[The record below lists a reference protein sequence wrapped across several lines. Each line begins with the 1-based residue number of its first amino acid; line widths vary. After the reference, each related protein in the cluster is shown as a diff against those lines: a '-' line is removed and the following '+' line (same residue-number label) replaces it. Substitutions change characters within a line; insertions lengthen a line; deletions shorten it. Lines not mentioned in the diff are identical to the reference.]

1 MAITIHINADGT
13 GRYVSDSST
22 RDIALGSVGDTRQAL
37 IDMAAKEAARQGHEI
52 PVTAHDNGQR
62 FDILVSERGTAR
74 TNPAPQP
81 AGDFIADVPG
91 VQHSAPAAPEPAPMI
106 GAPPMPGAGP
116 AAPAADAASAH
127 AAPSSAASSPS
138 APAAPAPAAPA
149 PASAPAAAPQV
160 GPADDAFS
168 EDTVLRPSHRSAP
181 TPPATSRHSAPPAT
195 SGPSAPSAPAAPD
208 APAAPAAPAPAAP
221 ASSAPASSAP
231 ASSAPT
237 SSALAGAPS
246 IPAAPSPGGRSAA
259 TADSAPTG
267 PSAMTAPSAPSAS
280 PAPALPQPP
289 FHERPRS
296 PHLVGPRPVAQ
307 QGPAAALSP
316 GAAQQHAGGGW
327 SAPGATDWS
336 APAAQAAPGATDW
349 SAPAAQ
355 AAPGATDWSAPAA
368 QAAPGAAAAPV
379 AQAAPGAAAAP
390 VAQAAPGAGAA
401 ASGPSA
407 SSVSVS
413 SAPSAAPAPVE
424 SPVVTGP
431 PPSGPAVDENDP
443 AWRQIAEK
451 PAEQGLRGT
460 LNGMGMK
467 LAPKE
472 AELAE
477 RRAAFA
483 AQQAQEQQRQAEEEQ
498 RRLAEEERARAE
510 AEAQR
515 AHESRRAA
523 RQREAAERDREQRRL
538 IQTNFQGVKTIL
550 VANPKGGARKTTSTY
565 LLAAT
570 MGIIRGGSVIAWDAN
585 ETMGTLGERSQQD
598 QHSHTVVDLLEQ
610 AAPSFTSIE
619 GSRLGALDAYVRP
632 QGDSHFDVLA
642 SDEDATRQD
651 IVDREGFE
659 TVHEI
664 LSRFYRLILVDTGNN
679 IRVPHFLAAVDQ
691 ADQLVIPVAAGRD
704 SARAALKMM
713 RSLEAS
719 GHGDLVESA
728 VVLLH
733 DLEPSTEAGSEYLD
747 TVGAIAAE
755 FEGQVAAVVAI
766 PFDASLKGG
775 DEIDHAKLAPAT
787 QHAYQEAAA
796 AVAQSLRDGLERD
809 GRKAE
814 EQAAGAGAE
823 EAERA

>member
-22 RDIALGSVGDTRQAL
+22 RDIALGSVSDTRQAL
-37 IDMAAKEAARQGHEI
+37 IDMAAKEAARQGREI

-91 VQHSAPAAPEPAPMI
+91 VQHSAPAVPEPAPMI
-106 GAPPMPGAGP
+106 GVPPMPGAGP
-116 AAPAADAASAH
+116 AAPADDAAS
-127 AAPSSAASSPS
+127 
-138 APAAPAPAAPA
+138 
-149 PASAPAAAPQV
+149 
-160 GPADDAFS
+160 
-168 EDTVLRPSHRSAP
+168 
-181 TPPATSRHSAPPAT
+181 
-195 SGPSAPSAPAAPD
+195 
-208 APAAPAAPAPAAP
+208 AAPAPAAP
-221 ASSAPASSAP
+221 ASSAPA
-231 ASSAPT
+231 

-316 GAAQQHAGGGW
+316 AAAPQHAGGGW

-336 APAAQAAPGATDW
+336 APAVQGAH
-349 SAPAAQ
+349 
-355 AAPGATDWSAPAA
+355 
-368 QAAPGAAAAPV
+368 
-379 AQAAPGAAAAP
+379 GAAAAP

-407 SSVSVS
+407 SSASVA

-483 AQQAQEQQRQAEEEQ
+483 AQKAQEQQRHAEEEQARLAEEEQ

-510 AEAQR
+510 AVAQR
-515 AHESRRAA
+515 AHESRQAA

-538 IQTNFQGVKTIL
+538 IQTNFMGVKTIL

-704 SARAALKMM
+704 SARAAMKMM

-747 TVGAIAAE
+747 TVGSIAAE

-775 DEIDHAKLAPAT
+775 DEIDHAELAPAT
-787 QHAYQEAAA
+787 RQAYQEAAA
-796 AVAQSLRDGLERD
+796 AVAQSLREGLDRD
-809 GRKAE
+809 EQKAE
-814 EQAAGAGAE
+814 EKATRAGAE
-823 EAERA
+823 KGERA

>member
-37 IDMAAKEAARQGHEI
+37 IDMAAKEAARQGREI

-106 GAPPMPGAGP
+106 GVPPMPGAGP

-138 APAAPAPAAPA
+138 TPAPAAPAPAAPA
-149 PASAPAAAPQV
+149 PAPAPASAPQV
-160 GPADDAFS
+160 PADNDAFS

-181 TPPATSRHSAPPAT
+181 TPTAT
-195 SGPSAPSAPAAPD
+195 SGPS
-208 APAAPAAPAPAAP
+208 
-221 ASSAPASSAP
+221 
-231 ASSAPT
+231 
-237 SSALAGAPS
+237 
-246 IPAAPSPGGRSAA
+246 APSPGGRSAA

-316 GAAQQHAGGGW
+316 AAAPQHAGGGW

-336 APAAQAAPGATDW
+336 APAT
-349 SAPAAQ
+349 
-355 AAPGATDWSAPAA
+355 
-368 QAAPGAAAAPV
+368 
-379 AQAAPGAAAAP
+379 
-390 VAQAAPGAGAA
+390 QAAPGAGAA
-401 ASGPSA
+401 APAAAPTPA
-407 SSVSVS
+407 SVA

-775 DEIDHAKLAPAT
+775 DEIDYFALAPAT
-787 QHAYQEAAA
+787 RQAYQEAAA
-796 AVAQSLRDGLERD
+796 AVASSLRARIADGPRD
-809 GRKAE
+809 E
-814 EQAAGAGAE
+814 PAGV
-823 EAERA
+823 

>member
-37 IDMAAKEAARQGHEI
+37 IDMAAKEAARQGREI
-52 PVTAHDNGQR
+52 PVIAHDTGQR

-74 TNPAPQP
+74 TNPDPRP
-81 AGDFIADVPG
+81 ADDFIADVPG
-91 VQHSAPAAPEPAPMI
+91 MAHGQQH
-106 GAPPMPGAGP
+106 G
-116 AAPAADAASAH
+116 
-127 AAPSSAASSPS
+127 
-138 APAAPAPAAPA
+138 APAAPAPAPMI
-149 PASAPAAAPQV
+149 SAPPMQDDGSGPGAAP
-160 GPADDAFS
+160 GDDALS
-168 EDTVLRPSHRSAP
+168 EDTVLRPAHRAAP
-181 TPPATSRHSAPPAT
+181 ESGQVAAT
-195 SGPSAPSAPAAPD
+195 SGPSAPA
-208 APAAPAAPAPAAP
+208 
-221 ASSAPASSAP
+221 
-231 ASSAPT
+231 
-237 SSALAGAPS
+237 
-246 IPAAPSPGGRSAA
+246 IPAPGGRSAA

-267 PSAMTAPSAPSAS
+267 PSAASAASASTAPPAWS
-280 PAPALPQPP
+280 APALPEQPL
-289 FHERPRS
+289 HQAPRS
-296 PHLVGPRPVAQ
+296 PHLAGPQPTAPQ
-307 QGPAAALSP
+307 ATGAAALSP
-316 GAAQQHAGGGW
+316 AAAPQGTGSGW
-327 SAPGATDWS
+327 SMPGATDWS
-336 APAAQAAPGATDW
+336 APATAPAAPGPSVA
-349 SAPAAQ
+349 SAAPAA
-355 AAPGATDWSAPAA
+355 SAPS
-368 QAAPGAAAAPV
+368 
-379 AQAAPGAAAAP
+379 
-390 VAQAAPGAGAA
+390 A
-401 ASGPSA
+401 ASA
-407 SSVSVS
+407 L
-413 SAPSAAPAPVE
+413 SAPSAAPAPSVAPAADDASAAVNAPAAFE
-424 SPVVTGP
+424 SPVVAGP
-431 PPSGPAVDENDP
+431 PPSGPSVDENDP
-443 AWRQIAEK
+443 AWREIAEK

-460 LNGMGMK
+460 LNGLGMK
-467 LAPKE
+467 LAPTE
-472 AELAE
+472 AELEE

-483 AQQAQEQQRQAEEEQ
+483 AQKAQEQRRQAEEEQ
-498 RRLAEEERARAE
+498 RRLEEEERARAE

-515 AHESRRAA
+515 AHESRQAA

-538 IQTNFQGVKTIL
+538 IQTNYMGVKTIL

-598 QHSHTVVDLLEQ
+598 QHAHTVVDLLEQ

-704 SARAALKMM
+704 SARAAMKMM

-719 GHGDLVESA
+719 GHGDLVKDA

-733 DLEPSTEAGSEYLD
+733 DLEPSTEAGSDYLD
-747 TVGAIAAE
+747 TVGEIAAE

-775 DEIDHAKLAPAT
+775 DQIDHAKLSPAT
-787 QHAYQEAAA
+787 QQAYQEAAA
-796 AVAQSLRDGLERD
+796 AVAKSLRDGLARD
-809 GRKAE
+809 DRKA
-814 EQAAGAGAE
+814 AVTGAE
-823 EAERA
+823 TGTRADRP

>member
-37 IDMAAKEAARQGHEI
+37 IDMAAKEAARQGREI

-91 VQHSAPAAPEPAPMI
+91 VQHRAPAAPEPAPMI
-106 GAPPMPGAGP
+106 GVPPMPGAGP

-181 TPPATSRHSAPPAT
+181 TPPATS
-195 SGPSAPSAPAAPD
+195 GPSAPSAPAAPD

-221 ASSAPASSAP
+221 ASSAL
-231 ASSAPT
+231 T
-237 SSALAGAPS
+237 GAPS

-267 PSAMTAPSAPSAS
+267 PSAMTASAAPSAS

-316 GAAQQHAGGGW
+316 AAAPQHAGGGW

-336 APAAQAAPGATDW
+336 APAAQP
-349 SAPAAQ
+349 
-355 AAPGATDWSAPAA
+355 
-368 QAAPGAAAAPV
+368 
-379 AQAAPGAAAAP
+379 APGAAAAP

-407 SSVSVS
+407 SSVSVA

-498 RRLAEEERARAE
+498 ARFAEEERARAE

-538 IQTNFQGVKTIL
+538 IQTNFMGVKTIL

-610 AAPSFTSIE
+610 AAPHFTSIE

-704 SARAALKMM
+704 SARAAQKMM

-719 GHGDLVESA
+719 GHGELVKDA

-775 DEIDHAKLAPAT
+775 DQIDHAKLAPAT

-814 EQAAGAGAE
+814 EQAARAGAE

>member
-22 RDIALGSVGDTRQAL
+22 QDIALGSVGDTRQAL
-37 IDMAAKEAARQGHEI
+37 IDMAAKEAARQGREI

-91 VQHSAPAAPEPAPMI
+91 VQHSAPAVPEPAPMI
-106 GAPPMPGAGP
+106 GVPPMPGAGP
-116 AAPAADAASAH
+116 SAPAADAASAH

-181 TPPATSRHSAPPAT
+181 TPPATSA
-195 SGPSAPSAPAAPD
+195 PSAPSAPAAP
-208 APAAPAAPAPAAP
+208 APGVPATAPPT
-221 ASSAPASSAP
+221 SSAPA
-231 ASSAPT
+231 

-316 GAAQQHAGGGW
+316 AAAPQHAGGGW

-336 APAAQAAPGATDW
+336 APAT
-349 SAPAAQ
+349 
-355 AAPGATDWSAPAA
+355 
-368 QAAPGAAAAPV
+368 
-379 AQAAPGAAAAP
+379 
-390 VAQAAPGAGAA
+390 QAAPGAGAA
-401 ASGPSA
+401 APAAAPTPA
-407 SSVSVS
+407 SVA

-823 EAERA
+823 NAERA

>member
-1 MAITIHINADGT
+1 MTADATFTIHPDGT
-13 GRYVSDSST
+13 GIV
-22 RDIALGSVGDTRQAL
+22 DIDGHTTALD
-37 IDMAAKEAARQGHEI
+37 AATSNAARLQAVEH
-52 PVTAHDNGQR
+52 VTAHAAA
-62 FDILVSERGTAR
+62 LERTMHVTAR
-74 TNPAPQP
+74 EGARTFSLAITPDGTVTPLTSPPPPAPQP
-81 AGDFIADVPG
+81 KP
-91 VQHSAPAAPEPAPMI
+91 QLAPATAAPEPARPAWEPSPEAQHSPVLPPSTRPTPSPL
-106 GAPPMPGAGP
+106 APT
-116 AAPAADAASAH
+116 
-127 AAPSSAASSPS
+127 
-138 APAAPAPAAPA
+138 PAPQAWEPTHTTAPA
-149 PASAPAAAPQV
+149 PAS
-160 GPADDAFS
+160 
-168 EDTVLRPSHRSAP
+168 
-181 TPPATSRHSAPPAT
+181 
-195 SGPSAPSAPAAPD
+195 
-208 APAAPAAPAPAAP
+208 
-221 ASSAPASSAP
+221 
-231 ASSAPT
+231 
-237 SSALAGAPS
+237 
-246 IPAAPSPGGRSAA
+246 
-259 TADSAPTG
+259 
-267 PSAMTAPSAPSAS
+267 
-280 PAPALPQPP
+280 
-289 FHERPRS
+289 
-296 PHLVGPRPVAQ
+296 
-307 QGPAAALSP
+307 
-316 GAAQQHAGGGW
+316 
-327 SAPGATDWS
+327 
-336 APAAQAAPGATDW
+336 
-349 SAPAAQ
+349 
-355 AAPGATDWSAPAA
+355 
-368 QAAPGAAAAPV
+368 
-379 AQAAPGAAAAP
+379 
-390 VAQAAPGAGAA
+390 
-401 ASGPSA
+401 
-407 SSVSVS
+407 
-413 SAPSAAPAPVE
+413 VE

-498 RRLAEEERARAE
+498 RRLAEEKRARAE

-515 AHESRRAA
+515 AHESRQAA

-538 IQTNFQGVKTIL
+538 IQTNFMGVKTIL

-704 SARAALKMM
+704 SARAAWKMM

-733 DLEPSTEAGSEYLD
+733 DLEPSTEADSGYLD

-755 FEGQVAAVVAI
+755 IEGQVAAVVAI

-775 DEIDHAKLAPAT
+775 DEIDHAKLSPAT
-787 QHAYQEAAA
+787 QQAYQAAAA
-796 AVAQSLRDGLERD
+796 AVAKSLRDRSEPSHH
-809 GRKAE
+809 
-814 EQAAGAGAE
+814 
-823 EAERA
+823 

>member
-37 IDMAAKEAARQGHEI
+37 IDMAAKEAARQGREI

-91 VQHSAPAAPEPAPMI
+91 VQHRAPAAPEPAPMI
-106 GAPPMPGAGP
+106 GVPPMPGAGP

-181 TPPATSRHSAPPAT
+181 TPPATS
-195 SGPSAPSAPAAPD
+195 GPS
-208 APAAPAAPAPAAP
+208 
-221 ASSAPASSAP
+221 
-231 ASSAPT
+231 
-237 SSALAGAPS
+237 
-246 IPAAPSPGGRSAA
+246 APSPGGRSAA

-267 PSAMTAPSAPSAS
+267 PSAMTASAAPSAS

-316 GAAQQHAGGGW
+316 AAAPQHAGGGW

-336 APAAQAAPGATDW
+336 APAAQP
-349 SAPAAQ
+349 
-355 AAPGATDWSAPAA
+355 
-368 QAAPGAAAAPV
+368 
-379 AQAAPGAAAAP
+379 APGAAAAP

-407 SSVSVS
+407 SSVSVA

-498 RRLAEEERARAE
+498 ARFAEEERARAE

-538 IQTNFQGVKTIL
+538 IQTNFMGVKTIL

-610 AAPSFTSIE
+610 AAPHFTSIE

-704 SARAALKMM
+704 SARAAQKMM

-719 GHGDLVESA
+719 GHGELVKDA

-775 DEIDHAKLAPAT
+775 DQIDHAKLAPAT

-814 EQAAGAGAE
+814 EQAARAGAE

>member
-37 IDMAAKEAARQGHEI
+37 IDMAAKEAARQGREI

-106 GAPPMPGAGP
+106 DVPPMPGAGP
-116 AAPAADAASAH
+116 SAPAADAASAH
-127 AAPSSAASSPS
+127 AAPSSAASDPS
-138 APAAPAPAAPA
+138 APAAPGSPAPAAPA
-149 PASAPAAAPQV
+149 PATAPASAPQV
-160 GPADDAFS
+160 PADDDAFS

-181 TPPATSRHSAPPAT
+181 TPTAT

-208 APAAPAAPAPAAP
+208 APATPAAPAPG
-221 ASSAPASSAP
+221 AP

-237 SSALAGAPS
+237 SSAPASSALAGAPS

-316 GAAQQHAGGGW
+316 GAAPQHAGGGW

-336 APAAQAAPGATDW
+336 APAAQAAPGA
-349 SAPAAQ
+349 A
-355 AAPGATDWSAPAA
+355 AAPGAKDAS
-368 QAAPGAAAAPV
+368 
-379 AQAAPGAAAAP
+379 
-390 VAQAAPGAGAA
+390 GAGAA

-407 SSVSVS
+407 SSASVA

-498 RRLAEEERARAE
+498 ARLAEEERARAE

-515 AHESRRAA
+515 AHESRQAA

-538 IQTNFQGVKTIL
+538 IQANFMGVKTIL

-755 FEGQVAAVVAI
+755 FKGQVAAVVAI

-823 EAERA
+823 KAERA